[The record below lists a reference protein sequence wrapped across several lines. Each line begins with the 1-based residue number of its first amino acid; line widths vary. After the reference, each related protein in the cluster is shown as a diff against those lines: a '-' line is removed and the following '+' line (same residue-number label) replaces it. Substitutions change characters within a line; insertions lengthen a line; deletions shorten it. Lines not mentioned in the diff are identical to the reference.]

1 MGRPTTQPLTPE
13 EAKARLRSAAMGG
26 QVFSWLW
33 RSPLEAV
40 LVAFISGVIIGVS
53 ATARDALVSGV
64 LGLLRSSRSRTR
76 PRSKK

>member
-1 MGRPTTQPLTPE
+1 MGRQTTQPLTPE

-40 LVAFISGVIIGVS
+40 LVAFITGLVVGISV
-53 ATARDALVSGV
+53 TARDALVSAV
-64 LGLLRSSRSRTR
+64 LGLLRPSRSRTR